1 MATPSNPNR
10 IHVPKPAQKS
20 FNKER
25 RLDGNAL
32 LKNQVDHFHSMEKK
46 LLADLETG
54 IQYQDVK
61 TEGQAAAYIRKMT
74 EILHHRVF
82 RSAGK

>member
-10 IHVPKPAQKS
+10 VHVPKPAKRS

-25 RLDGNAL
+25 QLEGNAL
-32 LKNQVDHFHSMEKK
+32 LRNQVNHFHE
-46 LLADLETG
+46 LERRLRAELETG

-61 TEGQAAAYIRKMT
+61 TEGQAAAYIKKMT

-82 RSAGK
+82 RSAGQ

>member
-1 MATPSNPNR
+1 
-10 IHVPKPAQKS
+10 
-20 FNKER
+20 
-25 RLDGNAL
+25 

-61 TEGQAAAYIRKMT
+61 TEGQAAAYIRKVT